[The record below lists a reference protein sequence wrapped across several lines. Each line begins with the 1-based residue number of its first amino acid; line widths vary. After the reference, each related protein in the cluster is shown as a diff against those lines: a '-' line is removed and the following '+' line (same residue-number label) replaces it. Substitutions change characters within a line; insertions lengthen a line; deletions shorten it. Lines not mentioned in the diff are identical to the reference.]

1 MKRIVY
7 LICLVITSLVYPT
20 ISATAQDRTY
30 TFEFDMEEIKEPQH
44 SISKTLA
51 PIKVTLIDDKDKYK
65 FNSAYS
71 PCSHTNIEIK
81 TEDPTYNVLLSAT
94 FMTRGLG
101 EVCYYYP
108 KQKCVV
114 FPDCNDSSSYL
125 FAINNGV
132 VIFTKMEKDGKSRQ
146 AFFSSSKNDKNL
158 KVITKLMDTAEASD
172 FYGFISLIPDD

>member
-1 MKRIVY
+1 M
-7 LICLVITSLVYPT
+7 
-20 ISATAQDRTY
+20 
-30 TFEFDMEEIKEPQH
+30 
-44 SISKTLA
+44 
-51 PIKVTLIDDKDKYK
+51 
-65 FNSAYS
+65 
-71 PCSHTNIEIK
+71 
-81 TEDPTYNVLLSAT
+81 TER
-94 FMTRGLG
+94 F
-101 EVCYYYP
+101 
-108 KQKCVV
+108 KCIV